1 MISGKEILKNNPI
14 GHYFTAFIFVLVDDY
29 SKAKECLDIAVKI
42 SEDCSS
48 TMYYSKALV

>member
-1 MISGKEILKNNPI
+1 MISGKDILKSNPI

-42 SEDCSS
+42 S
-48 TMYYSKALV
+48 